1 MAIEIER
8 KFLVVGDTWKHVA
21 ATHYCQGYLN
31 RDKQRTVRIR
41 IAGADGFITIKG
53 KTTGLTRMEYEYP
66 LPIEDAR
73 ALLELC
79 EGPVIEKYRRVL
91 DLEGTTWEVDE
102 FIGLNQ
108 GLVVAEVE
116 LTHEDEPFYK
126 PEWLGKEVTGDT
138 RYYNSSLSK
147 LPFTQWPQA

>member
-8 KFLVVGDTWKHVA
+8 KFLVVGDSWKHVA

-91 DLEGTTWEVDE
+91 DVEGTTWEVDE

-126 PEWLGKEVTGDT
+126 PEWLGEEVTGDT